1 MRTPIITPV
10 LLSYCRQLGTVVMS
24 RIAASHHQGKYLLH
38 APTCLSW
45 LDVLV
50 LFSQRLRA
58 AGCFTALLHLCIL
71 INLNFINIFF
81 FINTMEKSGKNK
93 ACGNTWIGDHDLAC
107 NDVTRKANFSEKVR
121 KERKEKINTWTNLLR
136 KKKACGSWSW
146 DLNWGWYSKECWGW
160 TQSCHCKAL
169 WVCLVYT
176 MESWAPMGL
185 AGLGAEMSLG
195 IERKQYLYRSIQKC
209 QSFTC
214 KD

>member
-10 LLSYCRQLGTVVMS
+10 LPSYCRQLGTVVMS

-38 APTCLSW
+38 ALTCSSW

-71 INLNFINIFF
+71 INVKFHKHFL
-81 FINTMEKSGKNK
+81 FINTMENLEKTRHVEILESETMTWLVKMSREKQTSPKRYAKKGKKKNPQN
-93 ACGNTWIGDHDLAC
+93 A
-107 NDVTRKANFSEKVR
+107 
-121 KERKEKINTWTNLLR
+121 WTNLLR
-136 KKKACGSWSW
+136 RKKACGSWSW

-169 WVCLVYT
+169 WVCLV
-176 MESWAPMGL
+176 
-185 AGLGAEMSLG
+185 
-195 IERKQYLYRSIQKC
+195 
-209 QSFTC
+209 
-214 KD
+214 